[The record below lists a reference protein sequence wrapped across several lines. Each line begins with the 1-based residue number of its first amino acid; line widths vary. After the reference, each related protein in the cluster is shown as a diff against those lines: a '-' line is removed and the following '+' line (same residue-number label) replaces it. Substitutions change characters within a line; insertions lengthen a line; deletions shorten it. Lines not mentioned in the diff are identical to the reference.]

1 MLLSVEQLEFLTFWT
16 PEMLDGLWHYLKW
29 LLFLGMPL
37 FFIVFALYV
46 ADFFVNTVLDSV
58 FTSKKDRDDD
68 DDIYYY

>member
-1 MLLSVEQLEFLTFWT
+1 MLLSVDQLPYVTFWT

-37 FFIVFALYV
+37 VFIVLALYV
-46 ADFFVNTVLDSV
+46 ADFFVNTVLDAV
-58 FTSKKDRDDD
+58 FTSKKDDDE